1 MPTFPVDGSPKFRIM
16 SAFITKMPTIY
27 LDKDRLHNAGL
38 GVFFRPS
45 QLDELGITYDQLQR
59 LVTTGTVE
67 RVDRGL
73 YRLASADPT
82 EHETVAAVCARVPN
96 AVICLLSAL
105 SVHEI
110 GTQIPHEVWIG
121 IPHKA
126 RPPRLPQFRTR
137 LIRFSGAAWTY
148 GVRDT
153 AFEGVPA
160 RITSP
165 ARTVVDCFRFEH
177 LIGREAALEALHDG
191 LQERKVTADAL
202 LRILEE
208 LPSRRL
214 RAALE
219 IGIL

>member
-1 MPTFPVDGSPKFRIM
+1 MNT
-16 SAFITKMPTIY
+16 PTIQ
-27 LDKDRLHNAGL
+27 LDRDRLNSAGL

-45 QLDELGITYDQLQR
+45 QIDELGITYDQLRR
-59 LVTTGTVE
+59 LVSTGAVE
-67 RVDRGL
+67 RVNRGL
-73 YRLASADPT
+73 YRLASAEPT
-82 EHETVAAVCARVPN
+82 EHDTLAAVCARVPN

-105 SVHEI
+105 SFHEI
-110 GTQIPHEVWIG
+110 GTRLPHEVWIA

-148 GVRDT
+148 GVSDT

-165 ARTVVDCFRFEH
+165 ARTIVDCFRFEH
-177 LIGREAALEALHDG
+177 LIGRETAIEALQDG
-191 LQERKVTADAL
+191 FREKKVTTGAL
-202 LRILEE
+202 LRTLEE

-214 RAALE
+214 SAALE
-219 IGIL
+219 IGII